1 MKSKYRPYFYILGI
15 IILGFFVW
23 YFFNLVVYV
32 LVAVV
37 LSILGRPLV
46 KRLNRLHIGKKSFP
60 PTFSALITLLLI
72 LGLFI
77 SFIWFFVPLI
87 SNQAQVISSIDLKE
101 VLQHFQ
107 GTITAIE
114 NFLVSNNIIQ
124 SGETIETALKTQV
137 ESVISVATFSNVFS
151 NILGATGS
159 FLMGTFTIIFITF
172 FFLRDANMFQN
183 FILLLVPSEYEEKV
197 SHVLKKVRS
206 MLSRYFL
213 GLLGEL
219 VTMMTLLT
227 IGLTIIGVKN
237 ALLIGFFGGL
247 LNIVPYLGP
256 LIGGS
261 MAVIFGVTTALSAGM
276 YDQLIW
282 LSLGIVVVWLIA
294 NAIDNVVYQPFVYSS
309 VVKARPIEIFLVII
323 MAGSLAGIPGM
334 ILAIPSYTVLRILAK
349 EFLSDM
355 KLVKKLTEDI

>member
-1 MKSKYRPYFYILGI
+1 MNKKYRTYFYILGI
-15 IILGFFVW
+15 IILGFFIW

-32 LVAVV
+32 IIAFV
-37 LSILGRPLV
+37 LSIIGRPLV
-46 KRLNRLHIGKKSFP
+46 KRLNRIHWRKHQFP
-60 PTFSALITLLLI
+60 ATFSALITLLI
-72 LGLFI
+72 IMGVFVG
-77 SFIWFFVPLI
+77 FIWFFVPLI
-87 SNQAQVISSIDLKE
+87 SNQAKMISEIDFKE

-107 GTITAIE
+107 GTIGSIE
-114 NFLVSNNIIQ
+114 GFLIQNNIIQ
-124 SGETIETALKTQV
+124 PGETIESALKTQV

-159 FLMGTFTIIFITF
+159 FLMGAFTIVFITF

-183 FILLLVPSEYEEKV
+183 FILLLVPSEYEEKI
-197 SHVLKKVRS
+197 SHVLQKVRS

-219 VTMMTLLT
+219 FTMMTLLT

-261 MAVIFGVTTALSAGM
+261 VAVIFGVTSALGSGL
-276 YDQLIW
+276 YDQLFW
-282 LSLGIVVVWLIA
+282 LSFGIILVWLVA

-334 ILAIPSYTVLRILAK
+334 ILAIPSYTVLRIMAK
-349 EFLSDM
+349 EFLGDM
-355 KLVKKLTEDI
+355 KLVKKLTENI